1 MTSEEA
7 IGHMIDA
14 LNVLAVPHMVVGS
27 LASNFHGVARST
39 QDADI
44 VIQLGSTSVTALAD
58 QLGAEFVLDP
68 QMSFETATGTIRHT
82 IRVKAIAFLIELFHL
97 SDDPYD
103 QARFQRRRPVRLLE
117 HDTHVLTAEDVI
129 VTKLRWALHG
139 QRQKDKDDVRNVIA
153 VQRDRL
159 DWPYVENWCRQH
171 GTMDLL
177 LQARGSP
184 SS

>member
-103 QARFQRRRPVRLLE
+103 QARFQRDARSVCLSTTPMSSRLK
-117 HDTHVLTAEDVI
+117 TSS
-129 VTKLRWALHG
+129 
-139 QRQKDKDDVRNVIA
+139 
-153 VQRDRL
+153 
-159 DWPYVENWCRQH
+159 
-171 GTMDLL
+171 
-177 LQARGSP
+177 SP
-184 SS
+184 SCAGPCMASDRRIRMMSGTSSQCNGTV